1 MPESGW
7 FADPLGRHEK
17 RFFNGIVW
25 TSDVQDGDVR
35 ASDPMTESGS
45 VPPTIGSVP
54 PTLPAGTVLGPQY
67 VVVAPQKPGNGPA
80 VGALTL
86 GIVAVLCAFSEPFGW
101 VLGIICGVLGLIL
114 GTAGLVKASRGASH
128 SALALSGLILG
139 LVASI
144 VAVHTASD
152 YYRVERA
159 IDRQIRAQASI
170 PVVDANPVTDQVRI
184 ETCYRMNDG
193 TGSPAATGSVVN
205 ESQLRR
211 SLKVTVAFHLR
222 NVTVYGYGITG
233 EIDPGE
239 KTHWFAR
246 AGSSLFTPTSC
257 TAARPP
263 HPIPNTP

>member
-7 FADPLGRHEK
+7 FDDPLGRHEK

-25 TSDVQDGDVR
+25 TSDVQDGEVR
-35 ASDPMTESGS
+35 TSDPITASGS
-45 VPPTIGSVP
+45 VPPN
-54 PTLPAGTVLGPQY
+54 LPAGTVLSPQY

-86 GIVAVLCAFSEPFGW
+86 GIVAVVCAFSAPFGW

-152 YYRVERA
+152 YYRVEHA
-159 IDRQIRAQASI
+159 IDQQIRAAAAV
-170 PVVDANPVTDQVRI
+170 PVVDANPVTDQVRV
-184 ETCYRMNDG
+184 ETCYQQSNG
-193 TGSPAATGSVVN
+193 KGSPAATGSVVN
-205 ESQLRR
+205 ESQVQR
-211 SLKVTVAFHLR
+211 SLKVTVAFHLQ
-222 NVTVYGYGITG
+222 NITVYGYGITG
-233 EIDPGE
+233 PVDPGE

-246 AGSSLFTPTSC
+246 AASSLFKPASC

-263 HPIPNTP
+263 HPIPTSP